1 MPRHLSCDAF
11 VNAASPKREILRIL
25 VEDSSSLSVKLLVMR
40 QKYVLV
46 AVVLSLMT
54 FAACKKSNTGGGG
67 TPPSELAGNWNFVSL
82 GVSVT
87 NTVQETVGS
96 VTEKSVTVSNYT
108 TTNNT
113 GLITF
118 SADSMFGK
126 GIGYSVNVNAM
137 GYEYQ
142 NGVLLDSV
150 SEPFTFTYPPTNS
163 SAAYKL
169 VGTDSLV
176 YPAGG
181 LVTLPGSAAAQ
192 PTGPVGGHLAITGNK
207 LVLTIHFLQ
216 VATQQSPGGA
226 TATTTVAGVETVNMQ
241 KQ

>member
-1 MPRHLSCDAF
+1 MR
-11 VNAASPKREILRIL
+11 PK
-25 VEDSSSLSVKLLVMR
+25 VV
-40 QKYVLV
+40 YAVLV
-46 AVVLSLMT
+46 VSLMG
-54 FAACKKSNTGGGG
+54 FFACKKSNNGGDG
-67 TPPSELAGNWNFVSL
+67 TPPSQLAGNWSFVSL
-82 GVSVT
+82 GVNVT
-87 NTVQETVGS
+87 NTVVETLGGI
-96 VTEKSVTVSNYT
+96 TDKSVTVSNYT

-113 GLITF
+113 GLVTF

-126 GIGYSVNVNAM
+126 GIGYTVNTNAK
-137 GYEYQ
+137 GYEYE

-150 SEPFTFTYPPTNS
+150 SQPFTFIYPPTNS

-181 LVTLPGSAAAQ
+181 FVTIPGSAAAQ
-192 PTGPVGGHLAITGNK
+192 ATGPVGGHLAITGNN

-226 TATTTVAGVETVNMQ
+226 SATTTVAGVETVNLQ